1 MTELLLAAAALGQ
14 PFLLV
19 AVVAVF
25 QRMLRNERRESA
37 NERRLLLNQIL
48 HLTGRP
54 WQQAPADERDPEED
68 LSNEWGRY
76 SASPEQ
82 LPVE

>member
-1 MTELLLAAAALGQ
+1 MTYA
-14 PFLLV
+14 LV
-19 AVVAVF
+19 ASAICGPFAPTVVWAVCA
-25 QRMLRNERRESA
+25 RMLRNERRESA

-54 WQQAPADERDPEED
+54 WQQAPADERVEPDDLEET
-68 LSNEWGRY
+68 WGRY

>member
-25 QRMLRNERRESA
+25 QRMLRNERREST

-48 HLTGRP
+48 HLTGHP
-54 WQQAPADERDPEED
+54 WQQAPADERVTEPD
-68 LSNEWGRY
+68 LEAEWGRY

>member
-1 MTELLLAAAALGQ
+1 MTVVLVVAAVSQ
-14 PFLLV
+14 PFLLT
-19 AVVAVF
+19 AVVAIGS
-25 QRMLRNERRESA
+25 RLIRNERREHVR
-37 NERRLLLNQIL
+37 ERDLLLNKL
-48 HLTGRP
+48 LNVVGKP
-54 WQQAPADERDPEED
+54 WQPAPADERDPDED

>member
-1 MTELLLAAAALGQ
+1 MTEILLAAAALGQ

-25 QRMLRNERRESA
+25 QRIIRNERRDHRR
-37 NERRLLLNQIL
+37 ERELWSNQL
-48 HLTGRP
+48 FHAVRHP
-54 WQQAPADERDPEED
+54 WQQAPADEREPVED

>member
-54 WQQAPADERDPEED
+54 WQQAPADERPDDVPD
-68 LSNEWGRY
+68 LEVWGRY
-76 SASPEQ
+76 SPSPEQ
-82 LPVE
+82 LPID